1 MSILQNIRLIRRQD
15 EVLHEKQFAWSLG
28 FVSLLA
34 GIVVGVICIYI
45 ELSTKYGAAKHRIE
59 DRLAIGVMAVLALY
73 CVYLIYPYMKSTR
86 RTASKKAKMAL
97 LGAGLVVGGVL
108 IGARLVMFAFLGI
121 VIIFVLRVAGSTFV
135 STLENAG
142 KGISV
147 PSFDIKLMDGTELY
161 EDWGGRYRDN
171 YGHHYEEVDGK
182 YVQMD

>member
-34 GIVVGVICIYI
+34 GIVVGV
-45 ELSTKYGAAKHRIE
+45 
-59 DRLAIGVMAVLALY
+59 
-73 CVYLIYPYMKSTR
+73 
-86 RTASKKAKMAL
+86 
-97 LGAGLVVGGVL
+97 VL

>member
-1 MSILQNIRLIRRQD
+1 MGIFQNIRLTRRQG
-15 EVLHEKQFAWSLG
+15 EVLHEKQVAWSLG

-34 GIVVGVICIYI
+34 GIVVGVIGVYI

-59 DRLAIGVMAVLALY
+59 DRWAFGVMAVLALY
-73 CVYLIYPYMKSTR
+73 CVYLIYPYMKSTC
-86 RTASKKAKMAL
+86 RTVGQKGKMSL
-97 LGAGLVVGGVL
+97 LGAGLIVGGVL

-161 EDWGGRYRDN
+161 EDWGGGYRDD
-171 YGHHYEEVDGK
+171 YGHHYEKVDGE
-182 YVQMD
+182 YVQKD

>member
-1 MSILQNIRLIRRQD
+1 MGILQNIRLTRRQD

-34 GIVVGVICIYI
+34 GIVVGVISVGI
-45 ELSTKYGAAKHRIE
+45 ELSKLGARKHMIE
-59 DRLAIGVMAVLALY
+59 NRLAFGVMAVLALY

-86 RTASKKAKMAL
+86 RTASKKA
-97 LGAGLVVGGVL
+97 
-108 IGARLVMFAFLGI
+108 
-121 VIIFVLRVAGSTFV
+121 
-135 STLENAG
+135 
-142 KGISV
+142 
-147 PSFDIKLMDGTELY
+147 DIKLMDGTELY